1 MNYLNSSL
9 DSLQDLSVLIK
20 ASKIVDR
27 KLFENEDVKSYIEI
41 YF

>member
-20 ASKIVDR
+20 ASKRVDT

>member
-20 ASKIVDR
+20 ALKRVDR
-27 KLFENEDVKSYIEI
+27 KLFEKEDVKSYIKI

>member
-20 ASKIVDR
+20 ASKRVDR
-27 KLFENEDVKSYIEI
+27 KLLENEDVKSYIEI

>member
-20 ASKIVDR
+20 ASKRVDR
-27 KLFENEDVKSYIEI
+27 KLFKNEDVKSYIEI

>member
-1 MNYLNSSL
+1 MNDLNSSL

-20 ASKIVDR
+20 ASKRVYR
-27 KLFENEDVKSYIEI
+27 KLFKNEDVKSYIEI